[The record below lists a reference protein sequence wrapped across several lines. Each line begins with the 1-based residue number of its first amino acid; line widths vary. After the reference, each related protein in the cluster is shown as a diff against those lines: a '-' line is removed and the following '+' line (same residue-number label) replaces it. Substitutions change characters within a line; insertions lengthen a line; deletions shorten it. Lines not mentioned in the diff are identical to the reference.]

1 MTNYDDWFQGAEL
14 EQGNPRLSTE
24 GLARRDAMRSSL
36 TKAVVRRR
44 RIRTGTRTA
53 MALLV
58 MLALVWTLTP
68 ERLQTL
74 DAPGQ
79 MNLAKGP
86 SVTEQPGSTIAVAV
100 AVVQDDPS
108 ILERCSVAPTLS
120 VTVFMGDA
128 QLLTQLAEAGM
139 ETGIIRSGDLFRLT
153 SDVSDQL
160 SE

>member
-1 MTNYDDWFQGAEL
+1 MTNYDDWFQDAEL
-14 EQGNPRLSTE
+14 EQGRPRLSAE
-24 GLARRDAMRSSL
+24 GVARRDAMRSSL

-44 RIRTGTRTA
+44 RIRTTTRAA

-68 ERLQTL
+68 DRLQTL

-79 MNLAKGP
+79 TNLAKGP
-86 SVTEQPGSTIAVAV
+86 SVTDQPGSAIAV

-108 ILERCSVAPTLS
+108 ILERFRVAPTLS
-120 VTVFMGDA
+120 LTVFMDDA
-128 QLLTQLAEAGM
+128 QLLEQLAKAGM
-139 ETGIIRSGDLFRLT
+139 ETGIIRSGDLFMLT